1 MNAQPIKEK
10 QEEQKGINNN
20 LKKNKDMNTQHS
32 QGPWHYKQVGGRY
45 FIGLV
50 NYPTDVRTDTSAG
63 YICEISKGI
72 QLTKLTEQD
81 EANARLITKA
91 PELLQ
96 MVYDLKKCIERLT
109 NDSLELHQEDR
120 DKEAQWTGEAHE
132 LLISINPDYNKQG

>member
-1 MNAQPIKEK
+1 
-10 QEEQKGINNN
+10 
-20 LKKNKDMNTQHS
+20 MNTQHS
-32 QGPWHYKQVGGRY
+32 QGPWHYKQVGRRY

-50 NYPTDVRTDTSAG
+50 NYPTDVRTDTNAG

-109 NDSLELHQEDR
+109 NDSLELHQENR